1 MGQGNLTSEQHRSRP
16 ERAWFAIYNEVFVI
30 MGKLFGTDGIRGVV
44 NAGLDADLAYK
55 VGLATAVVLSSEKGV
70 GEKPLVTIGKD
81 TRISGDL
88 LKGSLIAGL
97 CTAGADVLDLGTLP
111 TPGVAWVTVDRG
123 ADAGI
128 VISASHNPFEHN
140 GIKIFNGQG
149 FKLSDEL
156 EEKIEDIVLFRYN
169 NVPRKTH
176 GEIGRVSYIAPAAS
190 AEYISHL
197 VGTISSSLNGMRI
210 LVDCA
215 NGAASATAARLFDRF
230 LSLST
235 DVINADPNGTNINDN
250 CGSTHMDAL
259 AAMVK
264 AGGYD
269 IGIAFDGDAD
279 RCLAVDELGNLIDG
293 DQIMAACG
301 SDLRERGK
309 LSGNTVV
316 ATVMSNIGLHA
327 FAREHHLNLECT
339 NVGDRNVLER
349 MLEHGYSLGGEQSG
363 HMIFLDYATTGDGEL
378 TALQIL
384 DLLFRSGRKAS
395 ELFNRCKRY
404 PQVLINIPVA
414 DADVKQQIMSA
425 SWLTEAIH
433 TQEEK
438 LHGDGRI
445 LVRPSGTE
453 ALIRVMVEAKED
465 GTALNIAQE
474 LADLIKSMNF

>member
-1 MGQGNLTSEQHRSRP
+1 
-16 ERAWFAIYNEVFVI
+16 

-55 VGLATAVVLSSEKGV
+55 VGLAAATVLAKNKG
-70 GEKPLVTIGKD
+70 GKPLVTIGKD

-97 CTAGADVLDLGTLP
+97 CTAGADVMDLGTLP
-111 TPGVAWVTVDRG
+111 TPGVAWVTVEEE

-140 GIKIFNGQG
+140 GIKIFNGKG

-156 EEKIEDIVLFRYN
+156 EEKIEDIVLFGSN
-169 NVPRKTH
+169 NVPMKT
-176 GEIGRVSYIAPAAS
+176 GGDIGKVSYAAPKAS
-190 AEYISHL
+190 EDYIDHL
-197 VGTISSSLNGMRI
+197 ESTIDSTLGGLHI

-230 LSLST
+230 SKLRT
-235 DVINADPNGTNINDN
+235 DVINADPDGVNINDR

-279 RCLAVDELGNLIDG
+279 RCLAVDELGELIDG

-301 SDLRERGK
+301 LDMKSKGQLPG
-309 LSGNTVV
+309 GTVV
-316 ATVMSNIGLHA
+316 ATVMSNLGLHLYT
-327 FAREHHLNLECT
+327 REQGIELECT
-339 NVGDRNVLER
+339 DVGDRNVLER
-349 MLEHGYSLGGEQSG
+349 MVEKGYRLGGEQSG
-363 HMIFLDYATTGDGEL
+363 HMIFLEDATTGDGQL
-378 TALQIL
+378 TALK
-384 DLLFRSGRKAS
+384 LLALLKESGRRAS
-395 ELFNRCKRY
+395 EIFSACPRY

-414 DADVKQQIMSA
+414 DNDVKKATMA
-425 SWLTEAIH
+425 SPELAQAIRREEEALA
-433 TQEEK
+433 EE
-438 LHGDGRI
+438 GRI

-453 ALIRVMVEAKED
+453 ALMRVMVEAKTEEQARE
-465 GTALNIAQE
+465 TAQR
-474 LADLIKSMNF
+474 LADLIPRS

>member
-1 MGQGNLTSEQHRSRP
+1 
-16 ERAWFAIYNEVFVI
+16 

-44 NAGLDADLAYK
+44 NAGLDADLAYR
-55 VGLATAVVLSSEKGV
+55 VGLAAATVLAKGKKP

-88 LKGSLIAGL
+88 LKGSLISGL

-111 TPGVAWVTVDRG
+111 TPGVAWVTVDEG

-156 EEKIEDIVLFRYN
+156 EEKIEDIVLFGHN
-169 NVPRKTH
+169 NVPMKTH
-176 GEIGRVSYIAPAAS
+176 GEIGKVSYVAPKAS
-190 AEYISHL
+190 EDYIDHL
-197 VGTISSSLNGMRI
+197 EATIDSTLGGLRI

-230 LSLST
+230 SKLRT
-235 DVINADPNGTNINDN
+235 DVINADPDGININDR
-250 CGSTHMDAL
+250 CGSTHIDGL

-269 IGIAFDGDAD
+269 LGLAFDGDAD

-301 SDLRERGK
+301 LDLKAKGK
-309 LSGNTVV
+309 LPGDTIV
-316 ATVMSNIGLHA
+316 ATVMSNLGLHLYTKEQGM
-327 FAREHHLNLECT
+327 RLECT
-339 NVGDRNVLER
+339 DVGDRNVLER
-349 MLEHGYSLGGEQSG
+349 MLEKGYALGGEQSG
-363 HMIFLDYATTGDGEL
+363 HMIFLEHATTGDGQL
-378 TALQIL
+378 TALQML
-384 DLLFRSGRKAS
+384 ALLKESGKKAS
-395 ELFNRCKRY
+395 ELFGACPRY

-414 DADVKQQIMSA
+414 DNDVKKAVMA
-425 SWLTEAIH
+425 SPLLAQAIQREEAGLNG
-433 TQEEK
+433 E
-438 LHGDGRI
+438 GRV

-453 ALIRVMVEAKED
+453 ALMRVMVEAKTEE
-465 GTALNIAQE
+465 TARATAQR
-474 LADLIKSMNF
+474 LADLVATL

>member
-1 MGQGNLTSEQHRSRP
+1 
-16 ERAWFAIYNEVFVI
+16 

-55 VGLATAVVLSSEKGV
+55 VGLAAAQVLARNKKP
-70 GEKPLVTIGKD
+70 GEKPVVTIGKD

-111 TPGVAWVTVDRG
+111 TPGVAWVTVDEG

-140 GIKIFNGQG
+140 GIKIFNGKG

-156 EEKIEDIVLFRYN
+156 EEKIEDIVLFGHN
-169 NVPRKTH
+169 DVPRKTH
-176 GEIGRVSYIAPAAS
+176 GEIGKVSYV
-190 AEYISHL
+190 AEKAVADYIDHL
-197 VGTISSSLNGMRI
+197 QSTITSDLAGLRI

-215 NGAASATAARLFDRF
+215 NGASYTTAARLFDQFPKLR
-230 LSLST
+230 T
-235 DVINADPNGTNINDN
+235 DVINADPDGININDK
-250 CGSTHMDAL
+250 CGSTHMDSL

-279 RCLAVDELGNLIDG
+279 RCLAVDENGVLIDG
-293 DQIMAACG
+293 DQVMAACG
-301 SDLRERGK
+301 LDLKGKGK
-309 LSGNTVV
+309 LPGDAVV
-316 ATVMSNIGLHA
+316 ATVMSNLGLHV
-327 FAREHHLNLECT
+327 FAKENGLKVECT
-339 NVGDRNVLER
+339 DVGDRNVLER
-349 MLEHGYSLGGEQSG
+349 MVEKGYVLGGEQSG
-363 HMIFLDYATTGDGEL
+363 HMIFLDYATTGDGQL

-384 DLLFRSGRKAS
+384 ALLKESGKKAS
-395 ELFNRCKRY
+395 EVFGACQRY

-414 DADVKQQIMSA
+414 DNDVKKAVMA
-425 SWLTEAIH
+425 SPLLAQAIQ
-433 TQEEK
+433 QEEAA
-438 LHGDGRI
+438 LGDDGRV

-453 ALIRVMVEAKED
+453 ALMRVMVEAKTQEVAQQ
-465 GTALNIAQE
+465 TAQR
-474 LADLIKSMNF
+474 LADLIAGL

>member
-1 MGQGNLTSEQHRSRP
+1 
-16 ERAWFAIYNEVFVI
+16 

-55 VGLATAVVLSSEKGV
+55 VGLAAAIVLARNKKP

-111 TPGVAWVTVDRG
+111 TPGVAWVTVDSG

-156 EEKIEDIVLFRYN
+156 EEKIEDIVLFGHN
-169 NVPRKTH
+169 NVPMKTH
-176 GEIGRVSYIAPAAS
+176 GEIGKVSYVAS
-190 AEYISHL
+190 KASEDYIDHL
-197 VGTISSSLNGMRI
+197 ESTIDSTLGGLRI

-230 LSLST
+230 SKLRC
-235 DVINADPNGTNINDN
+235 DVINADPDGVNINEK

-279 RCLAVDELGNLIDG
+279 RCLAVDELGDLIDG

-301 SDLRERGK
+301 LDLKKKGK
-309 LSGNTVV
+309 LSGDTVV
-316 ATVMSNIGLHA
+316 ATVMSNLGFHVYA
-327 FAREHHLNLECT
+327 KEHGMKLECT
-339 NVGDRNVLER
+339 AVGDRNVLEC
-349 MLEHGYSLGGEQSG
+349 MVEKGYAIGGEQSG
-363 HMIFLDYATTGDGEL
+363 HMIFIDYATTGDGQL
-378 TALQIL
+378 TALQML
-384 DLLFRSGRKAS
+384 ALLKESGKKAS
-395 ELFNRCKRY
+395 ELFGACPRY

-414 DADVKQQIMSA
+414 DNDVKKAVMASA
-425 SWLTEAIH
+425 QLAQAIAE
-433 TQEEK
+433 EEK
-438 LHGDGRI
+438 ALSGEGRV

-453 ALIRVMVEAKED
+453 ALMRVMVEAKTQE
-465 GTALNIAQE
+465 TAQSAAQR
-474 LADLIKSMNF
+474 LADLIAGM

>member
-1 MGQGNLTSEQHRSRP
+1 
-16 ERAWFAIYNEVFVI
+16 

-55 VGLATAVVLSSEKGV
+55 VGLAAATVLAKDKKP

-111 TPGVAWVTVDRG
+111 TPGVAWVTVDEG

-149 FKLSDEL
+149 FKLSDDL
-156 EEKIEDIVLFRYN
+156 EEKIEDIVLFGHN
-169 NVPRKTH
+169 NVPMKSH
-176 GEIGRVSYIAPAAS
+176 GEIGKVSYVAPKAS
-190 AEYISHL
+190 EDYIDHL
-197 VGTISSSLNGMRI
+197 ESTIDSTLGGMRI

-215 NGAASATAARLFDRF
+215 NGAASATAARLFGRF
-230 LSLST
+230 SKLRC
-235 DVINADPNGTNINDN
+235 DVINADPDGVNINEK

-259 AAMVK
+259 SAMVK

-279 RCLAVDELGNLIDG
+279 RCLAVDELGSLIDG

-301 SDLRERGK
+301 LDMLGKGK
-309 LSGNTVV
+309 LPGSTVV
-316 ATVMSNIGLHA
+316 ATVMSNLGFHVYA
-327 FAREHHLNLECT
+327 KEHGMKLECT

-349 MLEHGYSLGGEQSG
+349 MVEKGYAIGGEQSG
-363 HMIFLDYATTGDGEL
+363 HMIFLEHATTGDGEL
-378 TALQIL
+378 TALKML
-384 DLLFRSGRKAS
+384 ALMKESGKKAS
-395 ELFNRCKRY
+395 ELFGACPRY

-414 DADVKQQIMSA
+414 DNDVKKAIMSSDLLA
-425 SWLTEAIH
+425 QAISREEAVLNG
-433 TQEEK
+433 E
-438 LHGDGRI
+438 GRI
-445 LVRPSGTE
+445 LIRPSGTE
-453 ALIRVMVEAKED
+453 ALMRVMVEAKTDE
-465 GTALNIAQE
+465 TARTVAE
-474 LADLIKSMNF
+474 RLADLIREM

>member
-1 MGQGNLTSEQHRSRP
+1 
-16 ERAWFAIYNEVFVI
+16 

-44 NAGLDADLAYK
+44 NAGLDADLAYR
-55 VGLATAVVLSSEKGV
+55 VGLAAATVLAKGKKP

-88 LKGSLIAGL
+88 LKGSLISGL

-111 TPGVAWVTVDRG
+111 TPGVAWVTVDEG

-156 EEKIEDIVLFRYN
+156 EEKIEDIVLFGHN
-169 NVPRKTH
+169 NVPMKTH
-176 GEIGRVSYIAPAAS
+176 GEIGKVSYVAPKAS
-190 AEYISHL
+190 EDYIDHL
-197 VGTISSSLNGMRI
+197 EATIDSTLGGLRI

-230 LSLST
+230 SKLRT
-235 DVINADPNGTNINDN
+235 DVINADPDGVNINDK
-250 CGSTHMDAL
+250 CGSTHIDGL

-269 IGIAFDGDAD
+269 LGLAFDGDAD
-279 RCLAVDELGNLIDG
+279 RCLAVDEQGNLIDG

-301 SDLRERGK
+301 LDLKAKGK
-309 LSGNTVV
+309 LPGDTIV
-316 ATVMSNIGLHA
+316 ATVMSNLGLHLYTK
-327 FAREHHLNLECT
+327 EQGMHLECT
-339 NVGDRNVLER
+339 DVGDRNVLER
-349 MLEHGYSLGGEQSG
+349 MLEKGYALGGEQSG
-363 HMIFLDYATTGDGEL
+363 HMIFLEHATTGDGQL
-378 TALQIL
+378 TALQML
-384 DLLFRSGRKAS
+384 ALLKESGKKAS
-395 ELFNRCKRY
+395 ELFGACPRY

-414 DADVKQQIMSA
+414 DNDVKKAVMA
-425 SWLTEAIH
+425 SPLLAQAIQREEAGLNG
-433 TQEEK
+433 E
-438 LHGDGRI
+438 GRV

-453 ALIRVMVEAKED
+453 ALMRVMVEAKTEE
-465 GTALNIAQE
+465 TARATAQR
-474 LADLIKSMNF
+474 LADLVATL

>member
-1 MGQGNLTSEQHRSRP
+1 
-16 ERAWFAIYNEVFVI
+16 

-44 NAGLDADLAYK
+44 NAGLDADLAYR
-55 VGLATAVVLSSEKGV
+55 VGLAAATVLAKGKKP

-88 LKGSLIAGL
+88 LKGSLISGL

-111 TPGVAWVTVDRG
+111 TPGVAWVTVDEG

-156 EEKIEDIVLFRYN
+156 EEKIEDIVLFGHN
-169 NVPRKTH
+169 NVPMKTH
-176 GEIGRVSYIAPAAS
+176 GEIGKVSYVAPKAS
-190 AEYISHL
+190 EDYIDHL
-197 VGTISSSLNGMRI
+197 EATIDSTLGGLRI

-230 LSLST
+230 SKLRT
-235 DVINADPNGTNINDN
+235 DVINADPDGVNINDK
-250 CGSTHMDAL
+250 CGSTHIDGL

-269 IGIAFDGDAD
+269 LGLAFDGDAD
-279 RCLAVDELGNLIDG
+279 RCLAVDEQGSLIDG

-301 SDLRERGK
+301 LDLKAKGK
-309 LSGNTVV
+309 LPGDTVV
-316 ATVMSNIGLHA
+316 ATVMSNLGLHLYTK
-327 FAREHHLNLECT
+327 EQGMHLECT
-339 NVGDRNVLER
+339 DVGDRNVLER
-349 MLEHGYSLGGEQSG
+349 MLEKGYALGGEQSG
-363 HMIFLDYATTGDGEL
+363 HMIFLEHATTGDGQL
-378 TALQIL
+378 TALQML
-384 DLLFRSGRKAS
+384 ALLKESGKKAS
-395 ELFNRCKRY
+395 ELFGACPRY

-414 DADVKQQIMSA
+414 DNDVKKAVMA
-425 SWLTEAIH
+425 SPLLAQAIQREEAGLNG
-433 TQEEK
+433 E
-438 LHGDGRI
+438 GRV

-453 ALIRVMVEAKED
+453 ALMRVMVEAKTEE
-465 GTALNIAQE
+465 TARATAQR
-474 LADLIKSMNF
+474 LADLVATL

>member
-1 MGQGNLTSEQHRSRP
+1 
-16 ERAWFAIYNEVFVI
+16 

-55 VGLATAVVLSSEKGV
+55 VGLAAAEVLASGKKA

-111 TPGVAWVTVDRG
+111 TPGVAWVTVDEK

-156 EEKIEDIVLFRYN
+156 EEKIEDIVLFAHN
-169 NVPRKTH
+169 NVPRKT
-176 GEIGRVSYIAPAAS
+176 GAEIGKVSYVAEKAALD
-190 AEYISHL
+190 YIDHL
-197 VGTISSSLNGMRI
+197 ESTITSDLAGLRI

-215 NGAASATAARLFDRF
+215 NGASYTTAARLFDRF
-230 LSLST
+230 PKLRT
-235 DVINADPNGTNINDN
+235 DVINADPDGVNINDK
-250 CGSTHMDAL
+250 CGSTHIDSL

-279 RCLAVDELGNLIDG
+279 RCLAVDEQGNLIDG
-293 DQIMAACG
+293 EQIMAACG
-301 SDLRERGK
+301 LDRKEKGQLPGD
-309 LSGNTVV
+309 TVV
-316 ATVMSNIGLHA
+316 ATVMSNLGLHV
-327 FAREHHLNLECT
+327 FAGEHGLKLECT
-339 NVGDRNVLER
+339 SVGDRNVLER
-349 MLEHGYSLGGEQSG
+349 MQEKGYVLGGEQSG
-363 HMIFLDYATTGDGEL
+363 HMIFLDYATTGDGQL
-378 TALQIL
+378 TALQVL
-384 DLLFRSGRKAS
+384 ALLKESGKKAS
-395 ELFNRCKRY
+395 EVFSSCARY
-404 PQVLINIPVA
+404 PQVLINVPVA
-414 DADVKQQIMSA
+414 SNDVKKAVMA
-425 SWLTEAIH
+425 SDALWAAVRG
-433 TQEEK
+433 EEEQ
-438 LHGDGRI
+438 LAGSGRV

-453 ALIRVMVEAKED
+453 ALMRVMVEAKTEE
-465 GTALNIAQE
+465 TAQAAADR
-474 LADLIKSMNF
+474 LAALIPGLVEC

>member
-1 MGQGNLTSEQHRSRP
+1 
-16 ERAWFAIYNEVFVI
+16 

-55 VGLATAVVLSSEKGV
+55 VGLAAATVLAKNKG
-70 GEKPLVTIGKD
+70 GKPLVTIGKD

-88 LKGSLIAGL
+88 LKGSLISGL

-111 TPGVAWVTVDRG
+111 TPGVAWVTVDEE

-140 GIKIFNGQG
+140 GIKIFNGKG

-156 EEKIEDIVLFRYN
+156 EEKIEDIVLFGSN
-169 NVPRKTH
+169 NVPMKTH
-176 GEIGRVSYIAPAAS
+176 GDIGKVSYVAPKAS
-190 AEYISHL
+190 EDYIDHL
-197 VGTISSSLNGMRI
+197 EATIDSTLGGLHI

-230 LSLST
+230 SKLRT
-235 DVINADPNGTNINDN
+235 DVINADPDGVNINDK

-269 IGIAFDGDAD
+269 MGIAFDGDAD
-279 RCLAVDELGNLIDG
+279 RCLAVDEQGSLIDG

-301 SDLRERGK
+301 LDMKAKGGLPGD
-309 LSGNTVV
+309 TVV
-316 ATVMSNIGLHA
+316 ATVMSNLGFHVYA
-327 FAREHHLNLECT
+327 KEHGMKLECT
-339 NVGDRNVLER
+339 DVGDRNVLER
-349 MLEHGYSLGGEQSG
+349 MVEKGYALGGEQSG
-363 HMIFLDYATTGDGEL
+363 HMIFLDHATTGDGQL

-384 DLLFRSGRKAS
+384 ALLKESGKKAS
-395 ELFNRCKRY
+395 QVFSACPRY
-404 PQVLINIPVA
+404 PQVLINVPVA
-414 DADVKQQIMSA
+414 DNDVKKAAMA
-425 SWLTEAIH
+425 SPLLAQAVAREEEA
-433 TQEEK
+433 
-438 LHGDGRI
+438 LGDEGRV

-453 ALIRVMVEAKED
+453 ALMRVMVEARSQE
-465 GTALNIAQE
+465 TAQE
-474 LADLIKSMNF
+474 TAQRLADLIPEL

>member
-1 MGQGNLTSEQHRSRP
+1 
-16 ERAWFAIYNEVFVI
+16 

-44 NAGLDADLAYK
+44 NAGLDADLAYR
-55 VGLATAVVLSSEKGV
+55 VGLAAATVLAKGKKP

-88 LKGSLIAGL
+88 LKGSLISGL

-111 TPGVAWVTVDRG
+111 TPGVAWVTVDEG

-156 EEKIEDIVLFRYN
+156 EEKIEDIVLFGHN
-169 NVPRKTH
+169 NVPMKTH
-176 GEIGRVSYIAPAAS
+176 GEIGKVSYVAPKAS
-190 AEYISHL
+190 EDYIDHL
-197 VGTISSSLNGMRI
+197 EATIDSTLGGLRI

-230 LSLST
+230 SKLRT
-235 DVINADPNGTNINDN
+235 DVINADPDGVNINDK
-250 CGSTHMDAL
+250 CGSTHIDGL

-269 IGIAFDGDAD
+269 LGLAFDGDAD

-301 SDLRERGK
+301 LDLKAKGK
-309 LSGNTVV
+309 LPGDTVV
-316 ATVMSNIGLHA
+316 ATVMSNLGLHLYTKEQGM
-327 FAREHHLNLECT
+327 RLECT
-339 NVGDRNVLER
+339 DVGDRNVLER
-349 MLEHGYSLGGEQSG
+349 MLEKGYALGGEQSG
-363 HMIFLDYATTGDGEL
+363 HMIFLEHATTGDGQL
-378 TALQIL
+378 TALQML
-384 DLLFRSGRKAS
+384 ALLKESGKKAS
-395 ELFNRCKRY
+395 QLFGACPRY

-414 DADVKQQIMSA
+414 DNDVKKAVMA
-425 SWLTEAIH
+425 SPLLAQAIQREEAGLNG
-433 TQEEK
+433 E
-438 LHGDGRI
+438 GRV

-453 ALIRVMVEAKED
+453 ALMRVMVEAKTEE
-465 GTALNIAQE
+465 TARATAQR
-474 LADLIKSMNF
+474 LADLVATL

>member
-1 MGQGNLTSEQHRSRP
+1 
-16 ERAWFAIYNEVFVI
+16 

-55 VGLATAVVLSSEKGV
+55 VGLAAAQVLSKDKKP

-111 TPGVAWVTVDRG
+111 TPGVAWVTVDEG

-156 EEKIEDIVLFRYN
+156 EEKIEDIVLFGHN
-169 NVPRKTH
+169 NVPMKTH
-176 GEIGRVSYIAPAAS
+176 GDIGKVSYVAPKAS
-190 AEYISHL
+190 EDYIDHL
-197 VGTISSSLNGMRI
+197 EGTIDSTLGGLRI

-230 LSLST
+230 SKLRT
-235 DVINADPNGTNINDN
+235 DVINADPDGVNINDK

-301 SDLRERGK
+301 LDLMGKNK
-309 LSGNTVV
+309 LSGGTIV
-316 ATVMSNIGLHA
+316 ATVMSNLGLHIY
-327 FAREHHLNLECT
+327 ARERGISLECT
-339 NVGDRNVLER
+339 GVGDRNVLER
-349 MLEHGYSLGGEQSG
+349 MVEQGYAIGGEQSG
-363 HMIFLDYATTGDGEL
+363 HMIFLEHSTTGDGQL
-378 TALQIL
+378 TALQML
-384 DLLFRSGRKAS
+384 ALLKESGKKAS
-395 ELFNRCKRY
+395 EVFGACPRY
-404 PQVLINIPVA
+404 PQVLINVPVA
-414 DADVKQQIMSA
+414 DNDVKKAIMSSA
-425 SWLTEAIH
+425 ALEKAVKETE
-433 TQEEK
+433 QVLGGE
-438 LHGDGRI
+438 GRV

-453 ALIRVMVEAKED
+453 ALMRVMVEAKTQE
-465 GTALNIAQE
+465 AAQAAAQS
-474 LADLIKSMNF
+474 LADLIAGL

>member
-1 MGQGNLTSEQHRSRP
+1 
-16 ERAWFAIYNEVFVI
+16 

-55 VGLATAVVLSSEKGV
+55 VGLAAAIVLAKNKKP
-70 GEKPLVTIGKD
+70 GERPLVTIGKD

-88 LKGSLIAGL
+88 LKGSLISGL

-111 TPGVAWVTVDRG
+111 TPGVAWVTVDEE

-140 GIKIFNGQG
+140 GIKIFNGKG

-156 EEKIEDIVLFRYN
+156 EEKIEEIVLFGSN
-169 NVPRKTH
+169 NVPMKTH
-176 GEIGRVSYIAPAAS
+176 GDIGRVSYVAPKAS
-190 AEYISHL
+190 EDYIDHL
-197 VGTISSSLNGMRI
+197 ESTIDSTLGGLRI

-230 LSLST
+230 SKLRT
-235 DVINADPNGTNINDN
+235 DVINADPDGVNINDR

-269 IGIAFDGDAD
+269 MGIAFDGDAD

-301 SDLRERGK
+301 LDMKNKGLLPGD
-309 LSGNTVV
+309 TVV
-316 ATVMSNIGLHA
+316 ATVMSNLGFHVYA
-327 FAREHHLNLECT
+327 KEHGMNLECT
-339 NVGDRNVLER
+339 DVGDRNVLER
-349 MLEHGYSLGGEQSG
+349 MVEQGYRLGGEQSG
-363 HMIFLDYATTGDGEL
+363 HMIFLEHATTGDGQL

-384 DLLFRSGRKAS
+384 ALLKESGKKAS
-395 ELFNRCKRY
+395 EVFSACPRY
-404 PQVLINIPVA
+404 PQVLINVPVA
-414 DADVKQQIMSA
+414 DNDVKKAAMANPLLSQAVQREE
-425 SWLTEAIH
+425 EALAG
-433 TQEEK
+433 E
-438 LHGDGRI
+438 GRI

-453 ALIRVMVEAKED
+453 ALMRVMVEAKTQE
-465 GTALNIAQE
+465 TAQE
-474 LADLIKSMNF
+474 TARRLADLIPDL

>member
-1 MGQGNLTSEQHRSRP
+1 
-16 ERAWFAIYNEVFVI
+16 

-55 VGLATAVVLSSEKGV
+55 VGLAAATVLAKGKKA

-111 TPGVAWVTVDRG
+111 TPGVAWVTVDEG

-156 EEKIEDIVLFRYN
+156 EEKIEDIVLFGHN
-169 NVPRKTH
+169 DVPRKT
-176 GEIGRVSYIAPAAS
+176 GADIGKVSYVAPKAS
-190 AEYISHL
+190 EDYIDHL
-197 VGTISSSLNGMRI
+197 ESTIDSTLGGLRI

-230 LSLST
+230 SKLRT
-235 DVINADPNGTNINDN
+235 DVINADPDGVNINEK
-250 CGSTHMDAL
+250 CGSTHIDGL

-269 IGIAFDGDAD
+269 MGIAFDGDAD

-301 SDLRERGK
+301 LDLKKKGK
-309 LSGNTVV
+309 LPGDTVV
-316 ATVMSNIGLHA
+316 ATVMSNLGLHLYTK
-327 FAREHHLNLECT
+327 ENGMKLECT
-339 NVGDRNVLER
+339 DVGDRNVLER
-349 MLEHGYSLGGEQSG
+349 MLEKGYAIGGEQSG
-363 HMIFLDYATTGDGEL
+363 HMIFLEYATTGDGQL
-378 TALQIL
+378 TALQML
-384 DLLFRSGRKAS
+384 ALLKESGKKAS
-395 ELFNRCKRY
+395 EVFGPCPRY

-414 DADVKQQIMSA
+414 DNDVKKSIMA
-425 SWLTEAIH
+425 SPLLAQAIQ
-433 TQEEK
+433 QEEAG
-438 LHGDGRI
+438 LNGEGRV

-453 ALIRVMVEAKED
+453 ALMRVMVEAKTQE
-465 GTALNIAQE
+465 LAQE
-474 LADLIKSMNF
+474 VAGRLADLIRGL

>member
-1 MGQGNLTSEQHRSRP
+1 
-16 ERAWFAIYNEVFVI
+16 

-44 NAGLDADLAYK
+44 NAGLDADLAYR
-55 VGLATAVVLSSEKGV
+55 VGLAAATVLAKGKKP

-88 LKGSLIAGL
+88 LKGSLISGL

-111 TPGVAWVTVDRG
+111 TPGVAWVTVDEG

-156 EEKIEDIVLFRYN
+156 EEKIEDIVLFGHN
-169 NVPRKTH
+169 NVPMKTH
-176 GEIGRVSYIAPAAS
+176 GEIGKVSYVAPKAS
-190 AEYISHL
+190 EDYIDHL
-197 VGTISSSLNGMRI
+197 EATIDSTLGGLRI

-230 LSLST
+230 SKLRT
-235 DVINADPNGTNINDN
+235 DVINADPDGVNINDR
-250 CGSTHMDAL
+250 CGSTHIDGL

-269 IGIAFDGDAD
+269 LGLAFDGDAD

-301 SDLRERGK
+301 LDLKAKGK
-309 LSGNTVV
+309 LPGDTIV
-316 ATVMSNIGLHA
+316 ATVMSNLGLHLYTKEQGM
-327 FAREHHLNLECT
+327 RLECT
-339 NVGDRNVLER
+339 DVGDRNVLER
-349 MLEHGYSLGGEQSG
+349 MLEKGYALGGEQSG
-363 HMIFLDYATTGDGEL
+363 HMIFLEHATTGDGQL
-378 TALQIL
+378 TALQML
-384 DLLFRSGRKAS
+384 ALLKESGKKAS
-395 ELFNRCKRY
+395 QLFGACPRY

-414 DADVKQQIMSA
+414 DNDVKKAVMA
-425 SWLTEAIH
+425 SPLLAQAIQREEAGLNG
-433 TQEEK
+433 E
-438 LHGDGRI
+438 GRV

-453 ALIRVMVEAKED
+453 ALMRVMVEAKTEE
-465 GTALNIAQE
+465 TARATAQR
-474 LADLIKSMNF
+474 LADLVATL